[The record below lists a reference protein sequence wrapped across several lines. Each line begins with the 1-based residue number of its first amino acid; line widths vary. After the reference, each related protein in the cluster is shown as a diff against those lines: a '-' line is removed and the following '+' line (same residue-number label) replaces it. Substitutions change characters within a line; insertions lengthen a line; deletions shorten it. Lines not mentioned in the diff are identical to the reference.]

1 MASGVST
8 RTANRMNAGALISHG
23 GTNACHGARVLI
35 NAPLSFDFVDSI
47 VLAMAR
53 FLNHAHGITMPVDAN
68 RLPLRHRFRALRSGF
83 NQRAAIVPFGRFDRT
98 SHGSLPESRARHHDA
113 SRCQPSRPPPP
124 VPFL

>member
-68 RLPLRHRFRALRSGF
+68 RLALRHRFRAFVL
-83 NQRAAIVPFGRFDRT
+83 AAHEHFANGGIDAIQPLAAQEKAAGD
-98 SHGSLPESRARHHDA
+98 SRR
-113 SRCQPSRPPPP
+113 QT
-124 VPFL
+124 